1 MSGSG
6 SVGLDSNAI
15 LTCVIISEKL
25 LCLREGWLKKICLT
39 DNLIKLSAYNLNA
52 DIDKEGYGTIIL
64 LEIERCT
71 AGGRHQDSG
80 EKTLFRTASLSRD
93 NQINRVSLE

>member
-1 MSGSG
+1 MP
-6 SVGLDSNAI
+6 
-15 LTCVIISEKL
+15 
-25 LCLREGWLKKICLT
+25 T
-39 DNLIKLSAYNLNA
+39 DNLIRLSAYNLNA
-52 DIDKEGYGTIIL
+52 DIDREGYGSIIL